1 MITGKQ
7 RAYLRGLANTMSP
20 IFQIGK
26 NGVEEAFLKQLED
39 ALEARELI
47 KIKVLENSGLAARE
61 VSDEICKAI
70 GGDGVQAIGSK
81 IVLYKKYQSKHFINF
96 NFLYIITCINISFV
110 KINLICILILFR
122 INCLI
127 FSSL

>member
-26 NGVEEAFLKQLED
+26 NGVEETFLRQLEE

-47 KIKVLENSGLAARE
+47 KIKVLENSGLGTRE
-61 VSDEICKAI
+61 ASDMICQAI
-70 GGDGVQAIGSK
+70 KCEGIQAIGNK
-81 IVLYKKYQSKHFINF
+81 IVLYKQSS
-96 NFLYIITCINISFV
+96 NIKKR
-110 KINLICILILFR
+110 KIELPTK
-122 INCLI
+122 
-127 FSSL
+127 